1 MEMRVILIKNIDY
14 VSLKLV
20 KEKKFQLEQTG
31 VHDHHSAIELLKDEI
46 GCSDREVFAVVCLNS
61 KGYLN
66 NLSIAHVG
74 TLNQTLISNR
84 EIFKVAVKSNASSI
98 IVAHNHPSGDVT
110 PSEQDIENT
119 KLIVKA
125 GELLGINLLDH
136 IIISDEEGKS
146 IRNYYPHIFE

>member
-1 MEMRVILIKNIDY
+1 MVSKGSLNANI
-14 VSLKLV
+14 
-20 KEKKFQLEQTG
+20 
-31 VHDHHSAIELLKDEI
+31 VHP
-46 GCSDREVFAVVCLNS
+46 REVFKPAIIES
-61 KGYLN
+61 
-66 NLSIAHVG
+66 A
-74 TLNQTLISNR
+74 
-84 EIFKVAVKSNASSI
+84 AAI